1 MWIEISN
8 TVFKTVTIDTLFQ
21 DNISIRAITA
31 DANKIWYA
39 ANNSRFGF
47 DLEKSK
53 KFESKITKDSLPLE
67 FRSIAQTATSVFLLA
82 NPALLYQVSKKN
94 LKPRLTYQEN
104 NKFFY
109 DSMKFWNN
117 KEGIAMGDL
126 AFFQSL

>member
-1 MWIEISN
+1 
-8 TVFKTVTIDTLFQ
+8 LFQ

-31 DANKIWYA
+31 DGNKIWYA

-47 DLEKSK
+47 TIKKSK

-67 FRSIAQTATSVFLLA
+67 FRSIAQTATSVFLLSVA

-104 NKFFY
+104 NKKVF
-109 DSMKFWNN
+109 MT
-117 KEGIAMGDL
+117 A
-126 AFFQSL
+126 